1 MDEQL
6 LVALAEAQEPFA
18 DHRFHICEL
27 EIAPGHWHTCRQGRG
42 LEHATLNA
50 VVAHLRR
57 RVPKARWEWDRV
69 EVLRAARP
77 KLMAVGTNLT
87 GLQRG
92 PSWLSEQQS
101 QALAGTVVEVLE
113 EAEWWSFVRLE
124 DGYLGWMYRRYLSDA
139 AAMAATH
146 QVSAAYTLVYA
157 TPNYLSP
164 VVTRLFA
171 ATSVAAGPQE
181 NGWVWVESAAGKGYV
196 DPMDLRPL
204 DDDRPLDV
212 RRRHLAHHDAMQF
225 IGVPYLWGGATVHGI
240 DCSGYA
246 QLLHRL
252 AGVVIPRDADM
263 QFAAGQP
270 VEPPFVP
277 GDLLY
282 FGGPGDHRA
291 VSHVG
296 VSLGPEIDP
305 QGWGMIHSSRSRNGV
320 YVDDVQ
326 AVESLRDR
334 FLGARRFLPD
344 RVADDQS

>member
-6 LVALAEAQEPFA
+6 LSALAEAQEPFA
-18 DHRFHICEL
+18 DHRFHLSEL
-27 EIAPGHWHTCRQGRG
+27 EIAPGDCRYCLQGRV
-42 LEHATLNA
+42 LDEATLRA
-50 VVAHLRR
+50 VVAHLRQ
-57 RVPKARWEWDRV
+57 RVPDARWEWEGV
-69 EVLRAARP
+69 HVLRAARP
-77 KLMAVGTNLT
+77 TLMTVATNMT

-101 QALAGTVVEVLE
+101 QVLAGTPVEVLE
-113 EAEWWSFVRLE
+113 EGETWSFVRLP

-139 AAMAATH
+139 PETAATH
-146 QVSAAYTLVYA
+146 QVSAPFTLVYA
-157 TPNYLSP
+157 TANYLAP

-171 ATSVAAGPQE
+171 ATPLVTGPQE
-181 NGWVWVESAAGKGYV
+181 NGWVMVDTAAGKGYV
-196 DPMDLRPL
+196 DPMDLRPVA
-204 DDDRPLDV
+204 DDRSLDA

-252 AGVVIPRDADM
+252 AGVVIPRDADV

-270 VEPPFVP
+270 VEPPFRA

-305 QGWGMIHSSRSRNGV
+305 NGWGMIHSSRSRNGV

-326 AVESLRDR
+326 AVEWLRER
-334 FLGARRFLPD
+334 FLGGRRFLRD
-344 RVADDQS
+344 